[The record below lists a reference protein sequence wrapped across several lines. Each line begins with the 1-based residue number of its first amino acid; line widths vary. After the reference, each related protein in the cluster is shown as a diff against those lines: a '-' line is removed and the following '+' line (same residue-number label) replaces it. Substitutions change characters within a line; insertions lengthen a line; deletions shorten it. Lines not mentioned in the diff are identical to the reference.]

1 MREWRSLCCGTWRA
15 ARLVEGGD
23 PCYGEQTAGLPR
35 GASSPRYALGGRLV
49 AVVVGTAFSLLYA
62 SPAHSELATAP
73 HLLVDVLA
81 VLSVGLSILIMVF
94 TDIQH
99 PPAAGTALGLAV
111 GGWFPLAIVIVL
123 VGAVMLS
130 VVHQFLRPRLVN
142 LF

>member
-1 MREWRSLCCGTWRA
+1 M
-15 ARLVEGGD
+15 
-23 PCYGEQTAGLPR
+23 
-35 GASSPRYALGGRLV
+35 
-49 AVVVGTAFSLLYA
+49 VVGTAFSLLYA
-62 SPAHSELATAP
+62 SPAHSELATAS
-73 HLLVDVLA
+73 HFLVDVLA

-94 TDIQH
+94 TDTQH

-111 GGWFPLAIVIVL
+111 GGWFPSAIVIVL